1 METWIFYAVLS
12 ALTGGLYNFTYKVI
26 AQRKY
31 DTHLS
36 TIYSYATATFLSG
49 IYCFYIGAF
58 DISYNMFWV
67 TLLFSLINIT
77 FFYISV
83 ISRVESM
90 KNIDTVIFFPLYK
103 TFGPIL
109 VTIISLSVFQ
119 EHLSMRDAL
128 WIIIG
133 ITVPLMLITKTEN
146 RIQKNLYLW
155 VMLVILTAVVTA
167 ISSAATKMV
176 YVKDGSPEVFIFTS
190 LFLWTLFSLCAYYFH
205 SKKSH
210 KKYERHGIHGFSIG
224 AGFIH
229 VLAFF
234 TFVKALEWNLAV
246 AFTINSFSILI
257 PIILSIIFYGEHFNL
272 KKWIVIVL
280 SIVSILL
287 FI

>member
-1 METWIFYAVLS
+1 METWLFYAVLS
-12 ALTGGLYNFTYKVI
+12 ALTGWLYNFTYKVI
-26 AQRKY
+26 AQRNY

-49 IYCFYIGAF
+49 IYCLYIGAF
-58 DISYNMFWV
+58 SVSYNIFLI
-67 TLLFSLINIT
+67 TLLLSTINIS

-103 TFGPIL
+103 TFGPII
-109 VTIISLSVFQ
+109 VTCISLFFFW
-119 EHLSMRDAL
+119 EYLSLKDAL
-128 WIIIG
+128 GIIIG

-155 VMLVILTAVVTA
+155 VILVLLTAVVTS

-176 YVKDGSPEVFIFTS
+176 YVKEGSPEIFLFTS
-190 LFLWTLFSLCAYYFH
+190 LFLWTLFSLTAYYLH
-205 SKKSH
+205 SRKSH
-210 KKYERHGIHGFSIG
+210 KKYERHGIHKFSIG

-234 TFVKALEWNLAV
+234 TFIKALEWNLAV

-257 PIILSIIFYGEHFNL
+257 PIILSIIFYGEHFNM
-272 KKWIVIVL
+272 KKWIVIAL
-280 SIVSILL
+280 SIISILL